1 MSGFVTVKIRDRPHD
16 VAVLGHDDTLF
27 DAAPQAA
34 GGRLSHLP
42 GRFPGRDKKDSS
54 RELLP
59 FESPLYGG
67 VRPYR
72 GNGFPDD
79 PVRVRPK
86 QLIHSDLLTV
96 PE

>member
-1 MSGFVTVKIRDRPHD
+1 MPKAAFVIAKGSARW
-16 VAVLGHDDTLF
+16 LEK
-27 DAAPQAA
+27 PQAA

-42 GRFPGRDKKDSS
+42 GRFPGRYKKDSS
-54 RELLP
+54 RKFLP